1 MFNIPSFFGF
11 RSGASGGGF
20 DSDYQA
26 VLNYAATIP
35 GCILPTA
42 GQQIK
47 QNQLV
52 LDLKLAGAWSKLDT
66 FAVFAT
72 DAVSSLSFSIFALI
86 CWKRLITMTAID
98 SPTFTSNVGYRS
110 NGTSSYINMN
120 FNASTFGGNY
130 TQNDACFGC
139 NVATITNGGQASV
152 MNTSLSR
159 SLMRGSANAFNGIN
173 STFIQA
179 NSVAF
184 ADADNTRIH
193 DRSSAANYVRIGNS
207 TIKETVGQS
216 SSGLPTTMWA
226 LRDNFAWSPSNLNFR
241 FAFAGSSLSS
251 VRVLFQSSL
260 STYLTSL

>member
-1 MFNIPSFFGF
+1 MILSSHGIIGSSIGQFGF
-11 RSGASGGGF
+11 DA
-20 DSDYQA
+20 DYQA
-26 VLNYAATIP
+26 VLNYAITE
-35 GCILPTA
+35 GYTLPSA
-42 GQQIK
+42 GQQVK

-52 LDLKLAGAWSKLDT
+52 LDLKLAGAWSRLDT
-66 FAVFAT
+66 FSVFAT
-72 DAVSSLSFSIFALI
+72 DGNADFARI
-86 CWKRLITMTAID
+86 CWKRRITMTAIN
-98 SPTFTSNVGYRS
+98 SPTFTSNVGYSS
-110 NGTSSYINMN
+110 NGTSSYIDMN

-139 NVATITNGGQASV
+139 NVATVTNGGGASV

-159 SLMRGSANAFNGIN
+159 SLMRGSGNAFNGIN
-173 STFIQA
+173 STNNVA